1 MTTND
6 YIKSIKTAQEIYA
19 LVHANVCPT
28 SNDPGSLEN
37 LCKLIDDLNSLKQS
51 LLDEDQIVFDFVEQH
66 NFKF

>member
-19 LVHANVCPT
+19 LVHANIYP
-28 SNDPGSLEN
+28 SDDAGSLEN
-37 LCKLIDDLNSLKQS
+37 LCKLIDDLNSLKES
-51 LLDEDQIVFDFVEQH
+51 LLDEDQIVFDFVEQK